1 MMEGNI
7 GLIATGKSNLDG
19 VTPMY
24 LWSYGTYRYEI
35 EVTKNSYFSESEVF
49 ESSYEEALNKF
60 RNMVD
65 KAILVNPPIVPG
77 AKAL

>member
-1 MMEGNI
+1 
-7 GLIATGKSNLDG
+7 
-19 VTPMY
+19 MY
-24 LWSYGTYRYEI
+24 LWSYGNYRYEI
-35 EVTKNSYFSESEVF
+35 EVQKNSYFSDSEVF
-49 ESSYEEALNKF
+49 ESSYEKALNKF